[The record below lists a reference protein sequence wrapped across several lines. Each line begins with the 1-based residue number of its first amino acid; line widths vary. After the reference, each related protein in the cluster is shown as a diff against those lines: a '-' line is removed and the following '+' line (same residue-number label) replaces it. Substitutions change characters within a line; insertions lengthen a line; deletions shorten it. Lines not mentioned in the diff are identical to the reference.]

1 LAANLSIC
9 NKITFCLR
17 LHTAR
22 ISLAALADDN
32 LLETAFAWLCQQRK
46 KWPAAADVWDLRARW
61 PEAKAQL
68 QAELRA
74 EQFRFGV
81 LCGPL
86 VGPRCA
92 GVEGVG
98 LGVGGRLPFS
108 RRCVHVKGH
117 GGTKAAVRQVLAQL
131 PQHRFVLKT
140 DVKSYYA
147 SIDHVRLQEQ
157 LSKHIPDKGVLRGYC
172 GNTGAGVPSAGDCS
186 TTSSAEFRSA
196 VRSAP

>member
-1 LAANLSIC
+1 M
-9 NKITFCLR
+9 
-17 LHTAR
+17 R

-32 LLETAFAWLCQQRK
+32 LLEMAFTWLCQQRK

-68 QAELRA
+68 QAELCA
-74 EQFRFGV
+74 EQFRFEV
-81 LCGPL
+81 LSRITLLTGEEMDLWSARDAL
-86 VGPRCA
+86 VLKA
-92 GVEGVG
+92 LALM
-98 LGVGGRLPFS
+98 LGARLPLS

-140 DVKSYYA
+140 DVKSYKA
-147 SIDHVRLQEQ
+147 CC
-157 LSKHIPDKGVLRGYC
+157 GYC
-172 GNTGAGVPSAGDCS
+172 GNTCVGVLSAGDCS
-186 TTSSAEFRSA
+186 TTSSVEFRSA